1 MYNTATNNTDVLDL
15 FPFKVLCSE
24 MCKHESIP
32 GTPEPLHTRVPEWQ
46 FIAYDN
52 VFSSFPGVR
61 GIDQAQKYS
70 KGARGI
76 QISKKKGIRS
86 SISVVAH
93 SHHSVCPHITFLTN
107 KASLAALLAI
117 ESRECYQHH
126 YPRLIG
132 RRG

>member
-1 MYNTATNNTDVLDL
+1 MLDL

-76 QISKKKGIRS
+76 HISKKKGIRS
-86 SISVVAH
+86 ST
-93 SHHSVCPHITFLTN
+93 SVCV
-107 KASLAALLAI
+107 
-117 ESRECYQHH
+117 CV
-126 YPRLIG
+126 
-132 RRG
+132 